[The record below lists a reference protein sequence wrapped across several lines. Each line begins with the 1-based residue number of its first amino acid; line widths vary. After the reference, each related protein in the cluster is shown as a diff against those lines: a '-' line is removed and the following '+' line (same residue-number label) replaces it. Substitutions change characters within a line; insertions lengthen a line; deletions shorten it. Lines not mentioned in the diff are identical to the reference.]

1 MMEWGEWINCFYQK
15 VTTDNRLSPAHISLY
30 LALLHEAG
38 HLLPIPFYL
47 HRDRVMLKAKICSS
61 VTLNRCLRDLHD
73 YGYIEYR
80 PSYTPGR
87 TMVAMINLGGEEDHG
102 RQTMDDSGER

>member
-1 MMEWGEWINCFYQK
+1 MKEWAAWLSCFYQK
-15 VTTDNRLSPAHISLY
+15 ACADQRIGPTHISLY

-47 HRDRVMLKAKICSS
+47 RRKRVMEKSKICSS

-73 YGYIEYR
+73 YGYIKYR
-80 PSYTPGR
+80 PSFTPGR
-87 TMVAMINLGGEEDHG
+87 SMVGMILF
-102 RQTMDDSGER
+102 ERSD